1 MGRRAHASLGGVLA
15 ALAILGGL
23 APAGGET
30 APLVEVG
37 SLATVAG
44 VHDHPLVGYGLV
56 TGLAGTG
63 DTGQAVYTAQS
74 VANMLREFGV
84 RLPPGTLQAS
94 QIGNVAAVVVT
105 GDLPA
110 FAPRGMRFPVT
121 VTSVG
126 NAKSLAGGVLLQTP
140 LRGLDGEVHAVA
152 QGALVVGGTAAGAPG
167 AQVQVNVPTSAVAP
181 TAGEVVAPVADALQ
195 VDSRGQ
201 VRLVLRSPDYQTAAA
216 VARAVAEHGLGAA
229 RAVDAVTVAVVPSPI
244 DRNDLAEWV
253 GRVMRLTVPAHMP
266 ARVVIDE
273 RTGTLIAGGDVR
285 LLPAA
290 VAHGSIKVVITTT
303 TQVSQPPPLSGGQ
316 TTVTP
321 QSQVHVAQGAGHVVL
336 VPGAATLSTLV
347 GALNALGVSAQD
359 LVAIVQALYRAG
371 ALQAELVVQ

>member
-1 MGRRAHASLGGVLA
+1 MEASRRGACLLA
-15 ALAILGGL
+15 ALGALVLFSG
-23 APAGGET
+23 PAR
-30 APLVEVG
+30 AADVPAVEVG
-37 SLATVAG
+37 SLATVDG
-44 VHDHPLVGYGLV
+44 IHEHPLVGYGLV
-56 TGLAGTG
+56 AGLAGTG

-74 VANMLREFGV
+74 VANMLREFGI

-94 QIGNVAAVVVT
+94 QIGNVAAVMVT
-105 GDLPA
+105 GDLPP

-121 VTSVG
+121 VTSLG

-140 LRGLDGEVHAVA
+140 LRGLDGEVHAIA
-152 QGALVVGGTAAGAPG
+152 QGALVVGGAAAGAPG
-167 AQVQVNVPTSAVAP
+167 AQVQVNVPTSAIAP
-181 TAGEVVAPVADALQ
+181 TAGEVVVPLADVLR
-195 VDSRGQ
+195 VDERGQ

-229 RAVDAVTVAVVPSPI
+229 RALDAVTVAIVPPPGER
-244 DRNDLAEWV
+244 DDLAAWV
-253 GRVMRLTVPAHMP
+253 GRVMRLRVQAHMP

-303 TQVSQPPPLSGGQ
+303 GQVSQPPPLSGGQ
-316 TTVTP
+316 TTTTQ
-321 QSQVHVAQGAGHVVL
+321 QSQVQVAQGAGHVVL
-336 VPGAATLSTLV
+336 VPGAATLGTLV
-347 GALNALGVSAQD
+347 SALNALGVSAQD

-371 ALQAELVVQ
+371 ALQAELVVL